1 MPPVNNQSL
10 RIWCKTHTPA
20 QPIDASGGSSHLDT
34 IDCIQFLDSSRF
46 VSKSAD
52 GRCIVTDLNTYEQL
66 ASWKVRLATSVTRD
80 FCYLRLTIA
89 MPCSLGLSNRVP
101 ILFCLVKLATAIVSL

>member
-1 MPPVNNQSL
+1 MPPVNKQS
-10 RIWCKTHTPA
+10 RRTWCKTHTPA

-34 IDCIQFLDSSRF
+34 IDCIQFLDRTCF

-66 ASWKVRLATSVTRD
+66 ASWKVRVTTSV
-80 FCYLRLTIA
+80 
-89 MPCSLGLSNRVP
+89 SNALFNRSVESRAVP
-101 ILFCLVKLATAIVSL
+101 LLLVKLATDIVSF